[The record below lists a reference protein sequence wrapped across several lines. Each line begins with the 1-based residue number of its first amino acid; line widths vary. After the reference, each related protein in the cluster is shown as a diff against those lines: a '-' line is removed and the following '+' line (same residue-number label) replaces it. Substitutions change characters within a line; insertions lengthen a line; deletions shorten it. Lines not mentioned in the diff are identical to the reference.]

1 MIVAFAAKMKTDKF
15 HGKLSGAIL
24 LVQCSLCHY
33 IVVHFLSYKFLDKQ
47 KKRGKIN

>member
-1 MIVAFAAKMKTDKF
+1 M
-15 HGKLSGAIL
+15 GSSGAIL

-47 KKRGKIN
+47 KKEEK